1 MGNFLLSGLRWFSS
15 YSRHVIDSTGMGRKV
30 VVCYDGGTANG
41 ERNPQMIRVR
51 MLQKKKE
58 LEIPG
63 PKRVMDIL
71 AAAGVRP
78 TTVIVTQGKRL
89 LTKDQRV
96 EDGETVDIISVVSG
110 G

>member
-1 MGNFLLSGLRWFSS
+1 
-15 YSRHVIDSTGMGRKV
+15 
-30 VVCYDGGTANG
+30 
-41 ERNPQMIRVR
+41 MIRVR
-51 MLQKKKE
+51 MPQKQKE
-58 LEIPG
+58 LTVPG
-63 PKRVMDIL
+63 PKRVLDIL

-78 TTVIVTQGKRL
+78 TTVLVTQGTRL

>member
-1 MGNFLLSGLRWFSS
+1 MIEGKRQRKGNAF
-15 YSRHVIDSTGMGRKV
+15 
-30 VVCYDGGTANG
+30 
-41 ERNPQMIRVR
+41 MILVR
-51 MLQKKKE
+51 MPQKKKE
-58 LEIPG
+58 LTLPG
-63 PKRVMDIL
+63 PKRVLDIL

-78 TTVIVTQGKRL
+78 TTVLVTQGTRL

>member
-1 MGNFLLSGLRWFSS
+1 MASILLPGVRRLNRNWGGKGLSVMIEK
-15 YSRHVIDSTGMGRKV
+15 YHVQRERGGM
-30 VVCYDGGTANG
+30 
-41 ERNPQMIRVR
+41 IIVR
-51 MLQKKKE
+51 MPQKKKE

-63 PKRVMDIL
+63 PKRVKDIL

-78 TTVIVTQGKRL
+78 ATVLVTQGKRL

>member
-1 MGNFLLSGLRWFSS
+1 
-15 YSRHVIDSTGMGRKV
+15 
-30 VVCYDGGTANG
+30 
-41 ERNPQMIRVR
+41 MIRIR
-51 MLQKKKE
+51 MPQKKME

-78 TTVIVTQGKRL
+78 TTVLVTQGKKL
-89 LTKDQRV
+89 ITKDQRV
-96 EDGETVDIISVVSG
+96 EDGETVDIVSVVSG

>member
-1 MGNFLLSGLRWFSS
+1 
-15 YSRHVIDSTGMGRKV
+15 
-30 VVCYDGGTANG
+30 
-41 ERNPQMIRVR
+41 MIRVR
-51 MLQKKKE
+51 IPQKNRE
-58 LEIPG
+58 LELAG

-78 TTVIVTQGKRL
+78 TTVLVTQGRRL

>member
-1 MGNFLLSGLRWFSS
+1 
-15 YSRHVIDSTGMGRKV
+15 
-30 VVCYDGGTANG
+30 
-41 ERNPQMIRVR
+41 MIRVR
-51 MLQKKKE
+51 MPQKKKE
-58 LEIPG
+58 ISMPG

-78 TTVIVTQGKRL
+78 TTVLVTKGKTL

>member
-1 MGNFLLSGLRWFSS
+1 MI
-15 YSRHVIDSTGMGRKV
+15 HVRF
-30 VVCYDGGTANG
+30 
-41 ERNPQMIRVR
+41 PQKNREI
-51 MLQKKKE
+51 E
-58 LEIPG
+58 LPG

-78 TTVIVTQGKRL
+78 STVIVARGKRL

-96 EDGETVDIISVVSG
+96 EDGETVEIISVVSG

>member
-1 MGNFLLSGLRWFSS
+1 
-15 YSRHVIDSTGMGRKV
+15 
-30 VVCYDGGTANG
+30 
-41 ERNPQMIRVR
+41 MIRSP
-51 MLQKKKE
+51 LPQKQRE
-58 LEIPG
+58 LAVPG

-78 TTVIVTQGKRL
+78 TTVLVTQGKKL

>member
-1 MGNFLLSGLRWFSS
+1 
-15 YSRHVIDSTGMGRKV
+15 
-30 VVCYDGGTANG
+30 
-41 ERNPQMIRVR
+41 MIRVR
-51 MLQKKKE
+51 MPQKNKE

-71 AAAGVRP
+71 ATAGVRP
-78 TTVIVTQGKRL
+78 TTVLVTQGKRL
-89 LTKDQRV
+89 LTKDQHV